1 VAAACVTGETP
12 KAERDRILT
21 EFKAGRIRALTNANV
36 LTTGFDYPDID
47 LIAMLRPTMSA
58 SLYVQMAGRGMRPKS
73 HTDHCLVLDFAGVVE
88 THGPITNVQPPK
100 KGGSGEGEAPVKVCD
115 ICHEIVHISAKV
127 CPNCDNAFPPPAEKK
142 LVLHQDDIMGI
153 EGMDM
158 NVTDWH
164 WRKHISRASGNEMI
178 ALTYYGGLVDP
189 PITEYLPILNQ
200 GFVGNKSL
208 QLLHDIA
215 RQSGAVL
222 SGINQA
228 QTPIDYLVVQMNQA
242 TPPRMMTYKRD
253 GKFYKVV
260 KRLW

>member
-1 VAAACVTGETP
+1 
-12 KAERDRILT
+12 
-21 EFKAGRIRALTNANV
+21 
-36 LTTGFDYPDID
+36 
-47 LIAMLRPTMSA
+47 
-58 SLYVQMAGRGMRPKS
+58 
-73 HTDHCLVLDFAGVVE
+73 VVE

-100 KGGSGEGEAPVKVCD
+100 KGGSGEGEPPVKVCD
-115 ICHEIVHISAKV
+115 ECHEIVHISAKV
-127 CPNCDNAFPPPAEKK
+127 CPNCGYKFPPPAEKK

-153 EGMDM
+153 EGIDM
-158 NVTDWH
+158 LVTDWH
-164 WRKHISRASGNEMI
+164 WRKHVSRASGNEMI

-189 PITEYLPILNQ
+189 PITEYLPVLNQ
-200 GFVGNKSL
+200 GYAGSKAL

-215 RQSGAVL
+215 RQAGAVL

>member
-1 VAAACVTGETP
+1 
-12 KAERDRILT
+12 
-21 EFKAGRIRALTNANV
+21 
-36 LTTGFDYPDID
+36 
-47 LIAMLRPTMSA
+47 M
-58 SLYVQMAGRGMRPKS
+58 
-73 HTDHCLVLDFAGVVE
+73 VE

-158 NVTDWH
+158 AVTDWH
-164 WRKHISRASGNEMI
+164 WRKHVSRASGNEMI
-178 ALTYYGGLVDP
+178 ALTYYGGLTDP
-189 PITEYLPILNQ
+189 PITEYLPVLNQ
-200 GFVGNKSL
+200 GYAGNKSL

-215 RQSGAVL
+215 RQAGAVL
-222 SGINQA
+222 SGINQSQA
-228 QTPIDYLVVQMNQA
+228 PIDYLVVQMNQA
-242 TPPRMMTYKRD
+242 APPSMISYKRD